1 MIDLAFGLYMAEAEG
16 YDLTTGEK
24 KRNTDDIYIMIE
36 RVAEGFLR
44 NCGYMFTN
52 DPGWHDMTTDEQEVF
67 VNNVNYLYMIK
78 DEYDLNY
85 RDVVATLMNN
95 LRFD

>member
-1 MIDLAFGLYMAEAEG
+1 MAEAEG

-24 KRNTDDIYIMIE
+24 KRYTDDIYIMIE

-52 DPGWHDMTTDEQEVF
+52 DPGWRDMTTDEQEVF
-67 VNNVNYLYMIK
+67 VNNVNYMYMIK
-78 DEYDLNY
+78 DEYDFSVS
-85 RDVVATLMNN
+85 DVMTILTNN
-95 LRFD
+95 LAF